1 MFGFGEK
8 ARLKRLGDELKGASL
23 REVIERFADSNSIE
37 RPAIKYSEDIA
48 VIYEN
53 DLTDEDKQDPH
64 LLWHKLAKITKEH
77 NFAEK
82 TWDIYFAGMYWSGLK
97 GISIDFAMATIVWSE
112 KETVVD
118 YFFDNWLKRTEALNL
133 LPVLFPPKCGRQ
145 IEDFRISRDIRSA
158 LIDELFTRLRS
169 VDDFKKICS
178 GYAKENPYFREY
190 PL

>member
-8 ARLKRLGDELKGASL
+8 SRLKRLGDELKGASL
-23 REVIERFADSNSIE
+23 REVVERFAESNSIE
-37 RPAIKYSEDIA
+37 RPAIEYSEDI
-48 VIYEN
+48 VMIYEN
-53 DLTDEDKQDPH
+53 ELTDEDKQDPH
-64 LLWHKLAKITKEH
+64 LISQKVAKITKDH

-82 TWDIYFAGMYWSGLK
+82 TWEIYFAFMYWRGLK

-133 LPVLFPPKCGRQ
+133 LPILFPPKCGKQ
-145 IEDFRISRDIRSA
+145 IEDFRIPRDLRSA
-158 LIDELFTRLRS
+158 LIDELFARLRT
-169 VDDFKKICS
+169 VDDFKKICNA
-178 GYAKENPYFREY
+178 YAKDHPYFRKY